1 LNGTPNTLQRA
12 SARHS
17 GMNIMS
23 RRRCA
28 RTIGGLLTLI
38 ILLAVST
45 AYAADPGNGERLARQ
60 WCASCHLVARDQT
73 GPTSE
78 APPFPTLAART
89 DLDAA
94 KIALFLLDPHPR
106 MPNMEL
112 TREEAADLAAYIESL
127 K

>member
-1 LNGTPNTLQRA
+1 MMSRLFVGIIAFAA
-12 SARHS
+12 SA
-17 GMNIMS
+17 
-23 RRRCA
+23 
-28 RTIGGLLTLI
+28 
-38 ILLAVST
+38 
-45 AYAADPGNGERLARQ
+45 AYGADPSNGDRLARQ

-89 DLDAA
+89 DLDAG

-106 MPNMEL
+106 MPDMEL
-112 TREEAADLAAYIESL
+112 TRQEAADLAAYIKSL